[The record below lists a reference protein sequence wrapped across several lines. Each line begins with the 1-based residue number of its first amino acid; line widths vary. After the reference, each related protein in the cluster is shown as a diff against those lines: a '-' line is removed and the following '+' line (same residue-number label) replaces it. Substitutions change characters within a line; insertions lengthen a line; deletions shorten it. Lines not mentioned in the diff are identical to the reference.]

1 MKKVLLILLSLLM
14 LVCVFAGCGGTIEIS
29 VNFVVDGEVYDTITT
44 TGNETI
50 KMPENP
56 TKTGY
61 VFDGW
66 YWDNDTFQKPFTAN
80 SLLNQELSGDM
91 SVYAKWISEELVD
104 STYTVTFNS
113 MGGSEVSSQS
123 VKYSSL
129 VAEPED
135 PTKDGYI
142 FVGWYKLADYSEKW
156 LFDTDTVTKDITLYA
171 KWTEDN
177 TEHVHSYKAVVTNP
191 TCLLQGYTTHTCECG
206 DSYVDSYVEQTGH
219 EVENGVCISCGTRT
233 ESMGL
238 VYTLNSDNNSYTL
251 TDVGTCTDTDL
262 VIPSAYKGLP
272 VTAIGEGAFLYCDL
286 ITSVIIPDS
295 VTSIGSGAF
304 DDCINI
310 EEATLPAVA
319 IPSIPKNSLERVA
332 ITSGE
337 SIEASAFSGCTT
349 LTSVTIADSVT
360 SIGNNAFNGCTSI
373 EEATIPSL
381 AITYIPKNS
390 LKNVAITSGASIP
403 ENAFK
408 DCTTLESIVIPNS
421 VKGIEAS
428 AFYGCT
434 SLESATLSNAT
445 RNIGANAFYNCT
457 SLASVIIP
465 ASVRSM
471 GDNVFYNCASLTSIT
486 VEEENISYKSI
497 DGVLYTKDVTTLI
510 QYPASKTTK
519 VFAIPDSVKSI
530 SADAF
535 YNCDRLESVVI
546 PDSVTSIAE
555 RVFLGCDSLKSIT
568 IPFAGA
574 TKDGTS
580 NTHFGYIF
588 GASSYTYNNDYVPSS
603 LKEVIITEDSSI
615 DYGAFSNC
623 KSLTSVTIGDSVTSI
638 GEYAFNG
645 CPNIKSLNITDVA
658 SWCNISFGNS
668 SANPLYYAKELYLNG
683 NLVTKLVIPDNV
695 TTISERAF
703 SNCTSLTSVTIPDSL
718 ISIGYDAFSGCLNI
732 KSINITDIASWCN
745 ISFGNSSA
753 NPLYYAKKL
762 YLDGNLVTELVIPD
776 NVKSIGSYA
785 FYNLINFTSVTIPNN
800 VKSIKGSA
808 FLDCDRLIIYCEATS
823 KPSGWD
829 FDWNDS
835 NCPVVWDSANNDV
848 ADNGYIYTTLNGT
861 RYCIKDGMATVEQQ
875 IENVTELNIPSNIT
889 YKGISYKVTSIG
901 DRAFYN
907 CTSLTSVTISNSV
920 TSIGEYA
927 FFNCTSLTS
936 VTIPNSVTTI
946 GDYTFGG
953 CTSLTSVTIPNSVT
967 SIGEGAVASTGLTSI
982 TIPFVGATKDGTS
995 NTHFGYIF
1003 GYSNVYVPSCLKEVI
1018 ITGGSTIGNYA
1029 FSNCE
1034 SLTSVTIPNSVT
1046 IIDYEAFS
1054 NCSNLTSI
1062 IIPDSVKYI
1071 DSRAF
1076 YDCTSLTSVTIG
1088 KNVTGIGDGAFRN
1101 CEGLTRINFNA
1112 TALPDLSNKNYV
1124 FENAGATGKGIKVV
1138 VGKNVTRIPAYLFCP
1153 YYTSEYNYSRSVKI
1167 TSVEFGE
1174 NSVCESI
1181 GDCAFYARGS
1191 LKSITI
1197 PDGVKSIG
1205 NSAFRGCTSLTSVTI
1220 PDSVTTMG
1228 TYAFYRCTSLTSVTI
1243 GKCVT
1248 SIGYRTFWECESLAS
1263 VTIPNNVASIGE
1275 SAFYGCTSLTSVTIE
1290 KGVTSIGNSAFS
1302 HCDSLTNVYYS
1313 GTVEDWC
1320 NMYIGNTSNSSGN
1333 PMECA
1338 EHFYIMNENDEYYEV
1353 TEIAIPDTITEIKPY
1368 MFSGFDNV
1376 TKITIG
1382 NGVTSIGSY
1391 AFSGCTSLTSITIG
1405 DYVTSIGFSAFS
1417 GCSNLVNIVIPNRV
1431 KTIGSYAFS
1440 YCASLE
1446 TVVISNSVTS
1456 MGNYVF
1462 YYDTTPTIYCK
1473 ATSRP
1478 SGWETSWASSNCTI
1492 IWGYTENN

>member
-14 LVCVFAGCGGTIEIS
+14 LVCVFAGCGGTIEIN

-56 TKTGY
+56 TKAGY

-113 MGGSEVSSQS
+113 MGGSEVFSQS

-191 TCLLQGYTTHTCECG
+191 TCLLQGYTTHTCACG
-206 DSYVDSYVEQTGH
+206 DSYIDTYTEPTGH
-219 EVENGVCISCGTRT
+219 TSQNGVCISCGTRT

-238 VYTLNSDNNSYTL
+238 LYTLNSDNNSYTL

-510 QYPASKTTK
+510 QYPALKEDRKLNVPNSVTTIKENAFSGCTSIKEAVLPTFVVVYIPKADLEKVVITTGATEIADGSFSESTKLTSITVNEDNTLYKSIDDVLYSKDGTK
-519 VFAIPDSVKSI
+519 IICYPAGKTDTSFELPSDVVSIASGSFNNCSSLKTLVIGRQITQIPDSLLSGC
-530 SADAF
+530 SS
-535 YNCDRLESVVI
+535 LEN
-546 PDSVTSIAE
+546 
-555 RVFLGCDSLKSIT
+555 LT
-568 IPFAGA
+568 IPFVGTSASATDASASTLFGSIFGGNEYTGA
-574 TKDGTS
+574 TATKQYYGTDTS
-580 NTHFGYIF
+580 WEYRTTYIP
-588 GASSYTYNNDYVPSS
+588 NS
-603 LKEVIITEDSSI
+603 LKNITVTGGIIL
-615 DYGAFSNC
+615 YGAFSNC
-623 KSLTSVTIGDSVTSI
+623 FTRSSITFPNTIYYIGPNAFQGCYFQRVNYLGDI
-638 GEYAFNG
+638 E
-645 CPNIKSLNITDVA
+645 D
-658 SWCNISFGNS
+658 WCNS
-668 SANPLYYAKELYLNG
+668 SYDSNPLHNVADLYLNG
-683 NLVTKLVIPDNV
+683 
-695 TTISERAF
+695 ER
-703 SNCTSLTSVTIPDSL
+703 
-718 ISIGYDAFSGCLNI
+718 
-732 KSINITDIASWCN
+732 
-745 ISFGNSSA
+745 
-753 NPLYYAKKL
+753 
-762 YLDGNLVTELVIPD
+762 VTELVIPST
-776 NVKSIGSYA
+776 VTAIKT
-785 FYNLINFTSVTIPNN
+785 NFWGC
-800 VKSIKGSA
+800 K
-808 FLDCDRLIIYCEATS
+808 
-823 KPSGWD
+823 
-829 FDWNDS
+829 
-835 NCPVVWDSANNDV
+835 
-848 ADNGYIYTTLNGT
+848 
-861 RYCIKDGMATVEQQ
+861 
-875 IENVTELNIPSNIT
+875 
-889 YKGISYKVTSIG
+889 
-901 DRAFYN
+901 
-907 CTSLTSVTISNSV
+907 
-920 TSIGEYA
+920 
-927 FFNCTSLTS
+927 SLTS
-936 VTIPNSVTTI
+936 VTIPNSITSI
-946 GDYTFGG
+946 DDYTFYN
-953 CTSLTSVTIPNSVT
+953 CDNLTSVTIPNSVT
-967 SIGEGAVASTGLTSI
+967 SIGEYAFSASGSLTSITIPDSVTSIDGYAFRHCTSLTSITIPNSVTSIGACAFEGCTSLTSI

-1003 GYSNVYVPSCLKEVI
+1003 GASSHRNNDVYVPSSLKEVI
-1018 ITGGSTIGNYA
+1018 ITGGSTIGSFA
-1029 FSNCE
+1029 FAGCTN
-1034 SLTSVTIPNSVT
+1034 LTSVTILNSVT
-1046 IIDYEAFS
+1046 SIGSFAFE
-1054 NCSNLTSI
+1054 
-1062 IIPDSVKYI
+1062 
-1071 DSRAF
+1071 
-1076 YDCTSLTSVTIG
+1076 DCT
-1088 KNVTGIGDGAFRN
+1088 N
-1101 CEGLTRINFNA
+1101 
-1112 TALPDLSNKNYV
+1112 
-1124 FENAGATGKGIKVV
+1124 
-1138 VGKNVTRIPAYLFCP
+1138 
-1153 YYTSEYNYSRSVKI
+1153 
-1167 TSVEFGE
+1167 
-1174 NSVCESI
+1174 
-1181 GDCAFYARGS
+1181 
-1191 LKSITI
+1191 
-1197 PDGVKSIG
+1197 
-1205 NSAFRGCTSLTSVTI
+1205 LTSVTI
-1220 PDSVTTMG
+1220 PDSVTTIG
-1228 TYAFYRCTSLTSVTI
+1228 NCAFTNCTSLTSITI
-1243 GKCVT
+1243 PD
-1248 SIGYRTFWECESLAS
+1248 S
-1263 VTIPNNVASIGE
+1263 VTRIVV
-1275 SAFYGCTSLTSVTIE
+1275 SAFYGCTSLT
-1290 KGVTSIGNSAFS
+1290 
-1302 HCDSLTNVYYS
+1302 
-1313 GTVEDWC
+1313 
-1320 NMYIGNTSNSSGN
+1320 
-1333 PMECA
+1333 
-1338 EHFYIMNENDEYYEV
+1338 
-1353 TEIAIPDTITEIKPY
+1353 
-1368 MFSGFDNV
+1368 
-1376 TKITIG
+1376 
-1382 NGVTSIGSY
+1382 
-1391 AFSGCTSLTSITIG
+1391 
-1405 DYVTSIGFSAFS
+1405 
-1417 GCSNLVNIVIPNRV
+1417 
-1431 KTIGSYAFS
+1431 
-1440 YCASLE
+1440 
-1446 TVVISNSVTS
+1446 
-1456 MGNYVF
+1456 
-1462 YYDTTPTIYCK
+1462 IYCE
-1473 ATSRP
+1473 ATSKP
-1478 SGWETSWASSNCTI
+1478 SGWDSGWNDSNRPVV
-1492 IWGYTENN
+1492 WGYTEK

>member
-14 LVCVFAGCGGTIEIS
+14 LVCVFAGCGGTIEIN

-56 TKTGY
+56 TKAGY

-113 MGGSEVSSQS
+113 MGGSEVSTQS

-206 DSYVDSYVEQTGH
+206 DSYVDTYVEQIGH

-337 SIEASAFSGCTT
+337 SIEASAFSGCTS
-349 LTSVTIADSVT
+349 LISVTIADSVT

-408 DCTTLESIVIPNS
+408 DCTTLESVVIPNS

-434 SLESATLSNAT
+434 SLENATLSNAT

-497 DGVLYTKDVTTLI
+497 DGVLYTKDVATLI

-519 VFAIPDSVKSI
+519 VFAIPDSVTSL
-530 SADAF
+530 SAYAF
-535 YNCDRLESVVI
+535 YNCDGLESVVI
-546 PDSVTSIAE
+546 PDSVTIMPKGI
-555 RVFLGCDSLKSIT
+555 FFGCDNLISMT
-568 IPFAGA
+568 VPFVGEA
-574 TKDGTS
+574 KDGTG

-623 KSLTSVTIGDSVTSI
+623 KSLTSVTIGDSVTIIGQSAFSNCESLTSVTIGDSVISI

-645 CPNIKSLNITDVA
+645 CPNIKSLNITDIA
-658 SWCNISFGNS
+658 SWCNVSFGNS
-668 SANPLYYAKELYLNG
+668 SANPLYYDNAKELYLNG

-695 TTISERAF
+695 TTISESAF
-703 SNCTSLTSVTIPDSL
+703 SNCKSITSVTIPDS
-718 ISIGYDAFSGCLNI
+718 ITSIGETAFNACSNI
-732 KSINITDIASWCN
+732 KSVNITDIASWCN
-745 ISFGNSSA
+745 ISFGNRSA
-753 NPLYYAKKL
+753 NPLYYANEL
-762 YLDGNLVTELVIPD
+762 YLNGNLVTQLVIPD
-776 NVKSIGSYA
+776 SVTSIGNYAFSGCTSLTSIKISDSVTSIGNYA
-785 FYNLINFTSVTIPNN
+785 FYSCDNLTSVTIGEGITSIGNNVFSYCTSLTSITIPNSVTSIGEDAFSFCGITSITIPNSVTSIGEDAFWACTSLESLTIPDSVTSIGEDALHGCTSLKTLVIGNGVTSIPSAILWGCSNLESLTIPFVGGSARATTSSRTTLFGYIFGISSYTGGVSTAQSYSSGWVEYYIPSNLENVTVTGGRILYGAFSMCNSLKSITIGEKVESIEDRAFFECSSITEINFNAKEISDLETGGTAFGRAGENSNGITVNFGKNVTRIPAYLFYSKTTLSPKITSLTIPDSVTSIGERAFSGCTSLISVTIGDGVTSIGDSVFRDCTNLISVTIPNSVTSIGSSAFTLCTSLTSITIPN
-800 VKSIKGSA
+800 SVTSIGRSVFGNCTSLISITIPDSVTSIGSGAFLGCTSLTSIKIPDSVTSIGSGA
-808 FLDCDRLIIYCEATS
+808 FFGCTSLTIYCEATS

-829 FDWNDS
+829 SDWNQS
-835 NCPVVWDSANNDV
+835 NRPVV
-848 ADNGYIYTTLNGT
+848 
-861 RYCIKDGMATVEQQ
+861 
-875 IENVTELNIPSNIT
+875 
-889 YKGISYKVTSIG
+889 
-901 DRAFYN
+901 
-907 CTSLTSVTISNSV
+907 
-920 TSIGEYA
+920 
-927 FFNCTSLTS
+927 
-936 VTIPNSVTTI
+936 
-946 GDYTFGG
+946 
-953 CTSLTSVTIPNSVT
+953 
-967 SIGEGAVASTGLTSI
+967 
-982 TIPFVGATKDGTS
+982 
-995 NTHFGYIF
+995 
-1003 GYSNVYVPSCLKEVI
+1003 
-1018 ITGGSTIGNYA
+1018 
-1029 FSNCE
+1029 
-1034 SLTSVTIPNSVT
+1034 
-1046 IIDYEAFS
+1046 
-1054 NCSNLTSI
+1054 
-1062 IIPDSVKYI
+1062 
-1071 DSRAF
+1071 
-1076 YDCTSLTSVTIG
+1076 
-1088 KNVTGIGDGAFRN
+1088 
-1101 CEGLTRINFNA
+1101 
-1112 TALPDLSNKNYV
+1112 
-1124 FENAGATGKGIKVV
+1124 
-1138 VGKNVTRIPAYLFCP
+1138 
-1153 YYTSEYNYSRSVKI
+1153 
-1167 TSVEFGE
+1167 
-1174 NSVCESI
+1174 
-1181 GDCAFYARGS
+1181 
-1191 LKSITI
+1191 
-1197 PDGVKSIG
+1197 
-1205 NSAFRGCTSLTSVTI
+1205 
-1220 PDSVTTMG
+1220 
-1228 TYAFYRCTSLTSVTI
+1228 
-1243 GKCVT
+1243 
-1248 SIGYRTFWECESLAS
+1248 
-1263 VTIPNNVASIGE
+1263 
-1275 SAFYGCTSLTSVTIE
+1275 
-1290 KGVTSIGNSAFS
+1290 
-1302 HCDSLTNVYYS
+1302 
-1313 GTVEDWC
+1313 
-1320 NMYIGNTSNSSGN
+1320 
-1333 PMECA
+1333 
-1338 EHFYIMNENDEYYEV
+1338 
-1353 TEIAIPDTITEIKPY
+1353 
-1368 MFSGFDNV
+1368 
-1376 TKITIG
+1376 
-1382 NGVTSIGSY
+1382 
-1391 AFSGCTSLTSITIG
+1391 
-1405 DYVTSIGFSAFS
+1405 
-1417 GCSNLVNIVIPNRV
+1417 
-1431 KTIGSYAFS
+1431 
-1440 YCASLE
+1440 
-1446 TVVISNSVTS
+1446 
-1456 MGNYVF
+1456 
-1462 YYDTTPTIYCK
+1462 
-1473 ATSRP
+1473 
-1478 SGWETSWASSNCTI
+1478 
-1492 IWGYTENN
+1492 WGYTEK

>member
-56 TKTGY
+56 TKAGY

-319 IPSIPKNSLERVA
+319 IPSIPKNNLERVA

-519 VFAIPDSVKSI
+519 VFAIPDSVTSL
-530 SADAF
+530 SAYAF
-535 YNCDRLESVVI
+535 YNCDGLESVVI
-546 PDSVTSIAE
+546 PDSVTIMPKGI
-555 RVFLGCDSLKSIT
+555 FFGCDNLISMT
-568 IPFAGA
+568 VPFVGEA
-574 TKDGTS
+574 KDGTG

-623 KSLTSVTIGDSVTSI
+623 KSLTSVTIGDSVTNIGESAFSNCESLTSVTIGDSVTSI

-645 CPNIKSLNITDVA
+645 CPNIKSLNTTDIA

-683 NLVTKLVIPDNV
+683 DLVTKLVIPDNV
-695 TTISERAF
+695 TTISEGAF

-785 FYNLINFTSVTIPNN
+785 FYNVINLTSVTIPNN

-835 NCPVVWDSANNDV
+835 NRPVVWDFANNDV
-848 ADNGYIYTTLNGT
+848 ADNGYIYTILNGT

-889 YKGISYKVTSIG
+889 CKGISYKVTSVG

-907 CTSLTSVTISNSV
+907 CTSLTSVTIPNSV

-927 FFNCTSLTS
+927 FYFCGITSI
-936 VTIPNSVTTI
+936 TIPNSVTSI
-946 GDYTFGG
+946 GEYAFAG

-967 SIGEGAVASTGLTSI
+967 SIGKGAVGGTGLTSI

-1003 GYSNVYVPSCLKEVI
+1003 GYSSYAHYNVYVPSCLKEVI
-1018 ITGGSTIGNYA
+1018 ITGGSIIDSHA
-1029 FSNCE
+1029 FENCSN
-1034 SLTSVTIPNSVT
+1034 LTSVTIPNNIT
-1046 IIDYEAFS
+1046 DIYAHAFE
-1054 NCSNLTSI
+1054 NCSNLTSMT
-1062 IIPDSVKYI
+1062 IPDSVKYI
-1071 DSRAF
+1071 DSYAF
-1076 YDCTSLTSVTIG
+1076 YECTSLTSVTIG
-1088 KNVTGIGDGAFRN
+1088 KNVT
-1101 CEGLTRINFNA
+1101 
-1112 TALPDLSNKNYV
+1112 
-1124 FENAGATGKGIKVV
+1124 
-1138 VGKNVTRIPAYLFCP
+1138 
-1153 YYTSEYNYSRSVKI
+1153 
-1167 TSVEFGE
+1167 
-1174 NSVCESI
+1174 SI
-1181 GDCAFYARGS
+1181 GA
-1191 LKSITI
+1191 
-1197 PDGVKSIG
+1197 
-1205 NSAFRGCTSLTSVTI
+1205 
-1220 PDSVTTMG
+1220 
-1228 TYAFYRCTSLTSVTI
+1228 YAF
-1243 GKCVT
+1243 
-1248 SIGYRTFWECESLAS
+1248 
-1263 VTIPNNVASIGE
+1263 
-1275 SAFYGCTSLTSVTIE
+1275 
-1290 KGVTSIGNSAFS
+1290 
-1302 HCDSLTNVYYS
+1302 
-1313 GTVEDWC
+1313 
-1320 NMYIGNTSNSSGN
+1320 
-1333 PMECA
+1333 
-1338 EHFYIMNENDEYYEV
+1338 
-1353 TEIAIPDTITEIKPY
+1353 
-1368 MFSGFDNV
+1368 FD
-1376 TKITIG
+1376 
-1382 NGVTSIGSY
+1382 
-1391 AFSGCTSLTSITIG
+1391 CTSLTSITIP
-1405 DYVTSIGFSAFS
+1405 DSVTSIGRYAFYYCTS
-1417 GCSNLVNIVIPNRV
+1417 LTSITIPFVGATKDGTSNTHFGYIFGAVSYMYNNDYVPSSLKEVIITGGTTVSYHAFEYCSNLTSVIIPD
-1431 KTIGSYAFS
+1431 
-1440 YCASLE
+1440 
-1446 TVVISNSVTS
+1446 SVTS
-1456 MGNYVF
+1456 IGNGAF
-1462 YYDTTPTIYCK
+1462 LGCKSLTIYCE
-1473 ATSRP
+1473 ATSKP
-1478 SGWETSWASSNCTI
+1478 SGWDSNWNYSNCPVV
-1492 IWGYTENN
+1492 WGYTGK